1 MPVPPPVIKAT
12 LPDNLVTD
20 DLAHASNEEVRTALN
35 RERAESANLAFQKR
49 AAQGASRRRESGP
62 MKIGI
67 TCYPTY
73 GGSGVVATELGM
85 ELAARGHEIHFISY
99 APPIRMNLD
108 QHNIQFHEVEVATY
122 PLFDHPPYTLALATK
137 MLEVFESASLDL
149 LHVHYAIP
157 HSVSALLA
165 RSMASP
171 RRLPFIT
178 TLHGT
183 DITLVGSN
191 RSYLPITKF
200 SIEQSDGVTA
210 ISDYLKKRTL
220 EEFEI
225 KRPIEVIP
233 NFVNC
238 DLYCRSKQTPDRTQ
252 WAPNGEPIL
261 MHLSNFRPVKRLTDV
276 VEIFALVRAKI
287 PAKLVLIGDGPDR
300 GSAEYLVRKKRL
312 QRDVFFLGKQ
322 DRVYEQ
328 LAAADVFLLPSQLE
342 SFGLAALEAMACE
355 VPVVATRVGGLP
367 EVVEHG
373 ADGYLVEPGDVT
385 AAAKYALEILTRA
398 DRGREM
404 GQRARINA
412 KKKYC
417 ANDVIPVYEAYYA
430 KVLSEVRSA
439 HA

>member
-1 MPVPPPVIKAT
+1 M
-12 LPDNLVTD
+12 
-20 DLAHASNEEVRTALN
+20 R
-35 RERAESANLAFQKR
+35 
-49 AAQGASRRRESGP
+49 
-62 MKIGI
+62 IGI

-85 ELAARGHEIHFISY
+85 ELAARNHDVHFISY
-99 APPIRMNLD
+99 APPIRMNPND
-108 QHNIQFHEVEVATY
+108 PHIHFHEVEVASY

-137 MLEVFESASLDL
+137 MLEVFESQALDL

-165 RSMASP
+165 RSMAAP

-200 SIEQSDGVTA
+200 SIEQSDGVTT
-210 ISDYLKKRTL
+210 ISSYLLKQTIK
-220 EEFEI
+220 EFDI
-225 KRPIEVIP
+225 KRPMEVVP

-238 DLYCRSKQTPDRTQ
+238 DLYRRTENPGLRAK

-276 VEIFALVRAKI
+276 VEIFALVRAKM

-300 GSAEYLVRKKRL
+300 GSAEYLVRKKKL
-312 QRDVFFLGKQ
+312 QKDVLFLGKQ
-322 DRVYEQ
+322 DQVYEKLS
-328 LAAADVFLLPSQLE
+328 LADLFLMPSELE

-355 VPVVATRVGGLP
+355 VPVIATNVGGVP
-367 EVVEHG
+367 EVIEHG
-373 ADGYLVEPGDVT
+373 VDGYLVEPGDVES
-385 AAAKYALEILTRA
+385 AGKFAIDILSRA
-398 DRGREM
+398 DRGREI
-404 GQRARINA
+404 GQIARINA
-412 KKKYC
+412 KKKFC
-417 ANDVIPVYEAYYA
+417 ANDVIPQYEAYYR
-430 KVLSEVRSA
+430 KVLAET
-439 HA
+439 

>member
-1 MPVPPPVIKAT
+1 
-12 LPDNLVTD
+12 
-20 DLAHASNEEVRTALN
+20 
-35 RERAESANLAFQKR
+35 
-49 AAQGASRRRESGP
+49 

-73 GGSGVVATELGM
+73 GGSGVVATELGI

-99 APPIRMNLD
+99 APPVRLSANME
-108 QHNIQFHEVEVATY
+108 NIEFHEVEVSNY
-122 PLFDHPPYTLALATK
+122 PLFEHAPYTLTLAVK
-137 MLEVFESASLDL
+137 MLEVAESAGLDL

-165 RSMASP
+165 RSMAASNGLA

-183 DITLVGSN
+183 DITLVGN
-191 RSYLPITKF
+191 DRSFLPITRF
-200 SIEQSDGVTA
+200 SIEQSDGVTV
-210 ISDYLKKRTL
+210 ISPYLKRKTI
-220 EEFEI
+220 EEFDI

-238 DLYCRSKQTPDRTQ
+238 DLYYRRDNSALRAE

-261 MHLSNFRPVKRLTDV
+261 VHLSNFRPVKRVTDTI
-276 VEIFALVRAKI
+276 EIFDLVRKKM
-287 PAKLVLIGDGPDR
+287 PAKLVLIGDGPER
-300 GSAEYLVRKKRL
+300 GNVEWLVRQKKL
-312 QRDVFFLGKQ
+312 TKDVLLLGKQ
-322 DRVYEQ
+322 DDVYEK
-328 LAAADVFLLPSQLE
+328 LSIADLFLLPSDLE

-355 VPVVATRVGGLP
+355 VPVVATNTGGVP
-367 EVVEHG
+367 DVVEHG
-373 ADGYLVEPGDVT
+373 VDGYLVTPRDVVS
-385 AAAKYALEILTRA
+385 AARYSLEVLSRA

-404 GQRARINA
+404 GRQARIDA

-417 ANDVIPVYEAYYA
+417 ANDVIPRYEAYYRRVMENA
-430 KVLSEVRSA
+430 GAA